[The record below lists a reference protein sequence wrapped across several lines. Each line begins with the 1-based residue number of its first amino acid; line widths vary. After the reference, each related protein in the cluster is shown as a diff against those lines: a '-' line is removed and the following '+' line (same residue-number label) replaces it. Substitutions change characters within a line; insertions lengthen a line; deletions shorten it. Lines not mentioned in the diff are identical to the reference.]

1 MPSSFFNIEV
11 SMNNISKITK
21 GFFIAGLLAVS
32 SLASADWTVSGGY
45 SNYSEDDGA
54 DDISLNV
61 IYAGVGYEFQSGNVT
76 FMPELRYGVGVGD
89 DKLYGVTVEVD
100 SFFSASIRG
109 QYNVTD
115 TFAVF
120 LQPAY
125 SRLEVTASVS
135 NRSFTE
141 DEWEFGIGGGAA
153 FVLSEKFQL
162 EALYENYD
170 GSNVFSFGG
179 RYKF

>member
-1 MPSSFFNIEV
+1 
-11 SMNNISKITK
+11 MNNISKVTK
-21 GFFIAGLLAVS
+21 GFFIAGLLTVS
-32 SLASADWTVSGGY
+32 SLASADWTISGGY
-45 SNYSEDDGA
+45 SNYGEDDGG
-54 DDISLNV
+54 DDISLGV
-61 IYAGVGYEFQSGNVT
+61 IYAGVGYEFQSENLT
-76 FMPELRYGVGVGD
+76 FMPELRYGKGVGD
-89 DKLYGVTVEVD
+89 DKISGVTLEVD
-100 SFFSASIRG
+100 SFFSVSVRG
-109 QYNVTD
+109 QYKVTD

-125 SRLEVTASVS
+125 SRLEATASVS
-135 NRSFTE
+135 NLSYTE

-153 FVLSEKFQL
+153 FTLSEKFQL